1 MLVSGCG
8 TLEPVPVPLG
18 GWALVSVAQ
27 LEAQAAVSVVV
38 EEDSPAA
45 ASALARFRAFFAF
58 RFAALVLTGAKFAS
72 VALATAATE
81 PLPDLKCAFLSK
93 TTSSLTTAF

>member
-1 MLVSGCG
+1 MSGG
-8 TLEPVPVPLG
+8 DALEPVPVPLG
-18 GWALVSVAQ
+18 GWALASVAQ

-45 ASALARFRAFFAF
+45 ASALVRFRAFFAF

-72 VALATAATE
+72 VALAAAATE
-81 PLPDLKCAFLSK
+81 PLPDWKRAFLSK
-93 TTSSLTTAF
+93 AASSSRTAF

>member
-1 MLVSGCG
+1 M
-8 TLEPVPVPLG
+8 
-18 GWALVSVAQ
+18 SVAQ
-27 LEAQAAVSVVV
+27 LEAQAAASVVV

-58 RFAALVLTGAKFAS
+58 RFAALVLAGAKFAS
-72 VALATAATE
+72 VALAAAATE

-93 TTSSLTTAF
+93 TTSSSTTAF